1 MSIVYFGIEVIATFF
16 EAFIIMS
23 TISHLFNIRITNKPL
38 VLLKTLPFIFVGSI
52 TVICNYFGPHYRDI
66 LDLGIVAIYVFLCLL
81 LYEGN
86 PFFRILVPIILTII
100 IMIINI
106 SVNIF
111 MSRIYGVPSEYLI
124 QPGSNLRVL
133 GLFVTKISFF
143 LVTQII
149 IKKVKNSNYVLKIDE
164 WLGMTV
170 IFLIS
175 AGILFTVGEI
185 QYKHTDKNFN
195 MLLLII
201 GILIIN
207 ICVFF
212 FFNKMTKKN
221 KELTLLQISHMHF
234 EENLKALRSIESIYN
249 EMKILKHNMKNEWF
263 IIYDAL
269 QKGDSMRAKQLL
281 NDIIDKTDGAFA
293 EMVTLSQPSINSII
307 NYKLNCAKQHGIYC
321 TSMIQDDFSSFDE
334 YDIVMLIANLMDNA
348 IEASKDLENSRLDV
362 MITTKMNYLNIVI
375 SNTIKNSVLKG
386 NSQLDTSKNDKDNH
400 GFGIQ
405 SVRQISEKYDGM
417 LDFYEQDNMF
427 FADVLLKKETPILDK
442 IIPNT
447 N

>member
-1 MSIVYFGIEVIATFF
+1 
-16 EAFIIMS
+16 
-23 TISHLFNIRITNKPL
+23 
-38 VLLKTLPFIFVGSI
+38 
-52 TVICNYFGPHYRDI
+52 
-66 LDLGIVAIYVFLCLL
+66 
-81 LYEGN
+81 
-86 PFFRILVPIILTII
+86 
-100 IMIINI
+100 
-106 SVNIF
+106 
-111 MSRIYGVPSEYLI
+111 
-124 QPGSNLRVL
+124 
-133 GLFVTKISFF
+133 
-143 LVTQII
+143 
-149 IKKVKNSNYVLKIDE
+149 
-164 WLGMTV
+164 MTV

-375 SNTIKNSVLKG
+375 SNTIKNSVLEG